1 MRSSY
6 YFDDNDRSAARTVSH
21 AGTSRQ
27 TRGRAMVTVE
37 DFSRLVA
44 GIYAAAVTPQHWE
57 AAIRAVHRALGG
69 MGGTLVIADGG
80 GWSILDSSM
89 PAAASKSYTEHFY
102 RVDHVLAAVDKGPVG
117 AVRTGSEVIAPYRHL
132 EFYVDWMRPNE
143 LEDGLFVRLTGEPRP
158 ACFIVAAP
166 GRTES
171 FDTPERMKLVS
182 GLVPHL
188 QQALRTQDKLA
199 VLANRTVE
207 LAGALDVVRHGAILV
222 AGEHLVMN
230 LNSAAERILRAEDGL
245 YMQSGRIAATSTRAE
260 QELHCAIQN
269 ALAAEPSTVR
279 TGRSLTCVRPSGKR
293 PYVIHVL
300 PSHRRHADEPLRHPM
315 ALVLIIDPDDEPEPT
330 VALLRRLY
338 RLTEAEAAVAI
349 HVMRGAD
356 LKEISEELSISYT
369 TVRTHL
375 QHVFDKTDTH
385 RQAELVRLLLV
396 LSP

>member
-1 MRSSY
+1 
-6 YFDDNDRSAARTVSH
+6 
-21 AGTSRQ
+21 
-27 TRGRAMVTVE
+27 
-37 DFSRLVA
+37 
-44 GIYAAAVTPQHWE
+44 
-57 AAIRAVHRALGG
+57 
-69 MGGTLVIADGG
+69 MGGSLARADGAI
-80 GWSILDSSM
+80 WSVQDSSM
-89 PAAASKSYTEHFY
+89 PAAATKSYNEHFC

-117 AVRTGSEVIAPYRHL
+117 AVRTGTEVIAPYRQS
-132 EFYVDWMRPNE
+132 EFYADWMRPNGI
-143 LEDGLFVRLTGEPRP
+143 EDALFVRLTGELRP

-171 FDTPERMKLVS
+171 FDSPERVKLMS

-199 VLANRTVE
+199 VLADRTVE
-207 LAGALDVVRHGAILV
+207 LAGALEVVRHGTIIV
-222 AGEHLVMN
+222 AGEHLVIN
-230 LNSAAERILRAEDGL
+230 VNSAAERILRAEGGL
-245 YMQSGRIAATSTRAE
+245 YMQSGRIAATSARAE
-260 QELHCAIQN
+260 NELHCAIQN
-269 ALAAEPSTVR
+269 ALTGEPSTVR
-279 TGRSLTCVRPSGKR
+279 AGRSLTCVRPSGKR

-300 PSHRRHADEPLRHPM
+300 PCHRGHADEPPGQRM
-315 ALVLIIDPDDEPEPT
+315 ALVLVIDPDDEPEPT